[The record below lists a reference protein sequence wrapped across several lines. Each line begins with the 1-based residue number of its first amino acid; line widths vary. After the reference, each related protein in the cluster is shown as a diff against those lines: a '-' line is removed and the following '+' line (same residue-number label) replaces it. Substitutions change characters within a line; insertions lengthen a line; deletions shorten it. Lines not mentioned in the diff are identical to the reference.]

1 MDLTKGLVKLKS
13 WNAEASAEEIAAT
26 NHLVEKIQSLQS
38 TPKKELS
45 GLQIMTHFLRLRI
58 QSLRARSNPVWSYSG
73 PGDEA
78 RISADLPVED
88 LEKLARRFTKLNKND
103 EIPLD
108 CRVKP
113 YSAEH
118 ALPSVSFSTTLKCFF
133 LVSVVL

>member
-1 MDLTKGLVKLKS
+1 MKLKS
-13 WNAEASAEEIAAT
+13 WDAEAFAEEIAASEP
-26 NHLVEKIQSLQS
+26 LMKRMQKLQS
-38 TPKKELS
+38 TSKKELS

-58 QSLRARSNPVWSYSG
+58 QPLQARSNPMWTYSG

-78 RISADLPVED
+78 RILADLPVEN

-103 EIPLD
+103 QIPSE

-118 ALPSVSFSTTLKCFF
+118 ALLEVF
-133 LVSVVL
+133 